1 MALYDRVE
9 LLCQA
14 IDAQGK
20 EEAQKIVAQARDR
33 AARSVAEEEERRQE
47 VLNRT
52 KTEVQAQ
59 AQVEARNRLDRAELE
74 SKRKVAQTKE
84 ALLNEI
90 FTQGLRRLQEFRSSP
105 EYRKWLREMLV
116 KVLGQLEGQGFRV
129 AAHPEEARWLT
140 PELLAE
146 VGRENNC
153 RVEFTPDP
161 ELPPGG
167 FLAVRADG
175 KVRYDQTFPGIINRQ
190 RETLRA
196 ELARRLWEGG
206 E

>member
-33 AARSVAEEEERRQE
+33 TSRSVAEEEERRQE

-90 FTQGLRRLQEFRSSP
+90 FTQGLKRLQEFRNSP

-140 PELLAE
+140 PEMLAE
-146 VGRENNC
+146 VGRESNC
-153 RVEFTPDP
+153 QVEFTPDP

-175 KVRYDQTFPGIINRQ
+175 KVRYDQTFIGIINRQ
-190 RETLRA
+190 REFLRA
-196 ELARRLWEGG
+196 ELARRLWG